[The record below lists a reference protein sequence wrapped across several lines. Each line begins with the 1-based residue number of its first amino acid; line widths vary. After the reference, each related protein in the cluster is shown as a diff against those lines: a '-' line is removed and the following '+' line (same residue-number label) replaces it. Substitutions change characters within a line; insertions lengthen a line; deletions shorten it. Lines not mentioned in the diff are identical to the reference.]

1 MRTIK
6 FRGQIEH
13 TNEWVQGYY
22 FETPLTDGKTDS
34 MPEDGWSFLT
44 GKNRHVISRNS
55 CVYQVNPETVGQF
68 TGLTDK
74 NGVEIY
80 EGDILSVKEFWNNGM
95 SDFTYEDRDLFE
107 LNDLK
112 GELHDKYITDIA
124 YEPGC
129 FVIKTGKEDYDCFAS
144 VFEGNQKH
152 SQPIFD
158 FEVIGNIHDNPELLQ

>member
-1 MRTIK
+1 MRAIK
-6 FRGQIEH
+6 FRGYIKYPSDIISGFWYGDLIHYANGDIYIRQ
-13 TNEWVQGYY
+13 V
-22 FETPLTDGKTDS
+22 ETGT
-34 MPEDGWSFLT
+34 EQE
-44 GKNRHVISRNS
+44 VI
-55 CVYQVNPETVGQF
+55 PETVGQF

-95 SDFTYEDRDLFE
+95 PDFTYEDRDLFE

-144 VFEGNQKH
+144 AFEGNQKH